1 MYSSSISLLPHRE
14 ACHAMCEARITNI
27 CFCTIFRA
35 ERGATRKIRFY
46 EKGEFL
52 GENLVLLSY
61 TLGFGNTLNTL
72 VSETIESLVQANR
85 QGE

>member
-1 MYSSSISLLPHRE
+1 MPCVRRVSRIYAFAQFFGERE
-14 ACHAMCEARITNI
+14 VRLGKLGFM
-27 CFCTIFRA
+27 
-35 ERGATRKIRFY
+35 